1 MWSTRW
7 ISHQCLLC
15 WFEDLRGASVGL
27 WDGLGFAMACALLRN
42 NLKALLFL
50 SLLHPQ
56 LAGGAGQQPQQQQQ
70 PGLPAQGLQ
79 EEGDQIFHRALVRE
93 KREGSLDSAEQ
104 RRGHGAGS
112 VSNPNSHPC
121 WAGVLSGQA
130 LCVPPGTVWLWGA
143 VGVTGGGAGTPLLVW
158 GCWGHWLWAPCSF
171 RAVGSWCFL
180 PCGPF
185 WHEHG
190 IALNALQELQ

>member
-1 MWSTRW
+1 MGRGTWSTLW
-7 ISHQCLLC
+7 ISHQRLLC
-15 WFEDLRGASVGL
+15 WFEDLHGQNVGL
-27 WDGLGFAMACALLRN
+27 CDGLGFAMAYALLRN

-79 EEGDQIFHRALVRE
+79 EEGDQVLHRALVRE

-112 VSNPNSHPC
+112 VSSPIPIRAGRASSWARLSACLLAPSWHCLALGCC
-121 WAGVLSGQA
+121 WGDRQRSRDTTASLGMLRPLTLGSLQLQGSWVLVLSV
-130 LCVPPGTVWLWGA
+130 LRP
-143 VGVTGGGAGTPLLVW
+143 
-158 GCWGHWLWAPCSF
+158 
-171 RAVGSWCFL
+171 FL
-180 PCGPF
+180 
-185 WHEHG
+185 
-190 IALNALQELQ
+190 A